1 MGTRLSKQASIIN
14 LIRGVIECVTYS
26 TETAMANETEQVR
39 LDKWL
44 WAARFFKTRSLA
56 TEAINGGKVHVN
68 GERAKPSRKVNL
80 GDQMVI
86 RQGYAEKQVIVTG
99 LGERRGSAKMAAELY
114 TETEESI
121 RRSSGACWPPPC
133 LNRISGRARNSAA
146 RSTDSK
152 TSTTSDQAHR
162 RVFSR

>member
-1 MGTRLSKQASIIN
+1 
-14 LIRGVIECVTYS
+14 
-26 TETAMANETEQVR
+26 MANETEQVR

-121 RRSSGACWPPPC
+121 RRREAEAEQRR
-133 LNRISGRARNSAA
+133 LLAA
-146 RSTDSK
+146 AMPQQDQRPSK
-152 TSTTSDQAHR
+152 KQRRQIHRFKNIHDQ
-162 RVFSR
+162 